1 MLKNSSMTDLTK
13 SVEEFIT
20 LLNLKVRL
28 SDFIGQFVNLQE
40 RGNSFIGR
48 CPFHN
53 DKTPSFNVNNE
64 KGLYYCFGCKAGGNI
79 ITFVKDYK
87 NMNFNESLKY
97 LSEYSGIKLQSNLT
111 VKKYMN
117 QDSEL
122 IKILEI
128 CKDFLE
134 CLSENYQAKNY
145 VYKRV
150 SEKNGEKI

>member
-1 MLKNSSMTDLTK
+1 
-13 SVEEFIT
+13 
-20 LLNLKVRL
+20 
-28 SDFIGQFVNLQE
+28 
-40 RGNSFIGR
+40 
-48 CPFHN
+48 
-53 DKTPSFNVNNE
+53 
-64 KGLYYCFGCKAGGNI
+64 
-79 ITFVKDYK
+79 
-87 NMNFNESLKY
+87 MNFNESLKY

-150 SEKNGEKI
+150 SEKMVKKIWRLVSVQITKFLGVIFKKKAIPFRL